1 MKFTSSTEDMK
12 CHHGQGSCL
21 WGSLLTIAQIR
32 GSHSQDRKI
41 KIFNASALG
50 SLNLP
55 ILINFLFESQRPSE
69 TAFESLSAPVAVH
82 QVPVITFPCVVKT
95 LLSCQVQPEKEF
107 YHYIEQ
113 ATFFYRIQ
121 DLDPRSPGVP
131 GIWSMGP
138 MSVHTSKK
146 RITSADSVFQSN
158 QICGKVRKFSRQN
171 CINYQNHKN
180 LVSRGIFVE
189 NILCLIFFNKKV
201 KQWLNI
207 NRGNDSQ

>member
-1 MKFTSSTEDMK
+1 MSFTSSIKFTSSTEDMK

-32 GSHSQDRKI
+32 GSHSQDMKI

-95 LLSCQVQPEKEF
+95 LLSCEVQPEKEF
-107 YHYIEQ
+107 YPRLSRQ
-113 ATFFYRIQ
+113 QFFIGPRTWIPGHLVYLGS
-121 DLDPRSPGVP
+121 DLCH
-131 GIWSMGP
+131 SMGS
-138 MSVHTSKK
+138 MSVGNFCRLNWCSM
-146 RITSADSVFQSN
+146 
-158 QICGKVRKFSRQN
+158 QIPIQ
-171 CINYQNHKN
+171 Y
-180 LVSRGIFVE
+180 
-189 NILCLIFFNKKV
+189 
-201 KQWLNI
+201 
-207 NRGNDSQ
+207 